1 MVSVAG
7 ERPTGSS
14 PDWDGVLIKLVVA
27 TDVRAL
33 SESGIAEFS
42 SRAEMKAGPLGAAGV
57 EPPSHSRGDG
67 EEEHEDGEKDFTKIA
82 VWTPEAEKARSGLN
96 GELET
101 GLEEEKEEHEA
112 EITGMVADVSAVSE
126 AGPELPGVSFEF
138 AIFAVL
144 TSDGRRLSEEVITVR
159 AEIESVSPWAETRES
174 PVLSRDD
181 GEDEKNK
188 EEEDGQADEEV
199 ETACSFS
206 LCCNSSVCT

>member
-1 MVSVAG
+1 
-7 ERPTGSS
+7 
-14 PDWDGVLIKLVVA
+14 
-27 TDVRAL
+27 
-33 SESGIAEFS
+33 
-42 SRAEMKAGPLGAAGV
+42 MKAGPLGAAGV
-57 EPPSHSRGDG
+57 EPPSHARGDG
-67 EEEHEDGEKDFTKIA
+67 EEEHEDGEKDFTKIS
-82 VWTPEAEKARSGLN
+82 VWTPEAEKARSELK

-138 AIFAVL
+138 AIFTVL

-159 AEIESVSPWAETRES
+159 QRLSPCHRALRRES
-174 PVLSRDD
+174 HPCFHDD

-206 LCCNSSVCT
+206 LFERSFHEGSSKRLESPGDSSDSSVVGLPLYRDCSRPLDFGQRVN

>member
-1 MVSVAG
+1 MLKIVVSVAG

-82 VWTPEAEKARSGLN
+82 VWTPEAEKPA
-96 GELET
+96 
-101 GLEEEKEEHEA
+101 
-112 EITGMVADVSAVSE
+112 
-126 AGPELPGVSFEF
+126 
-138 AIFAVL
+138 L